1 MSSTYTY
8 ASAAHSAQL
17 LRRLDELRRR
27 GALCDVT
34 VRVEG
39 RAFVAHRAV
48 LASCGEY
55 FARALHGHVDV
66 VTLPPEVTVSGFEP
80 LLKFAYTSQ
89 LIFSKDD
96 ILEIRNSASI
106 LGFQDLDE
114 ACFDFLLPKFC
125 RSSAESAPPSRGKTC
140 FQETDK
146 RLPSKGEDLKPV
158 CDASGTSQ
166 ARTCGPAPAGPD
178 FTPGSKNGEIQVA
191 RGEEADQSGKGL
203 RSSSQHDA
211 SGRCDLQTGPRV
223 QVQNEV
229 KMEEET
235 HHSVGDQ
242 DQGPGTSFSGGS
254 AAGPEDAETA
264 NPDQDEV
271 DPGRPPWKAGA
282 ALSESEGA
290 SLYSGED
297 GDSETDGDSEAYARE
312 RARQVQLP
320 VSVDR
325 VVTLSR
331 TDLQQLLKRQVFTRE
346 QLDLIHDVRRRCKN
360 RLAAR
365 RCRQKKLECISK
377 LQREIHQLK
386 CERDQLQMEK
396 NHLCQLQLTTRHS
409 VDVLSQRVC
418 RQAHLQPEQLQVLAR
433 YSPADCPL
441 VHLHSPAR
449 PASSGLDGAA
459 SSEACGDATTGE

>member
-1 MSSTYTY
+1 MSGTYTY
-8 ASAAHSAQL
+8 ASTAHCAHL

-39 RAFVAHRAV
+39 RAFLAHRAV
-48 LASCGEY
+48 LASCGDY
-55 FARALHGHVDV
+55 FAHALHGHVDV

-80 LLKFAYTSQ
+80 LLKFAYTSE

-106 LGFQDLDE
+106 LGFQDLDA

-125 RSSAESAPPSRGKTC
+125 RSSAESAPPSRRKTC
-140 FQETDK
+140 CQETDK
-146 RLPSKGEDLKPV
+146 TPPSKEDSGAGIDLKPA
-158 CDASGTSQ
+158 CDAPGASQ
-166 ARTCGPAPAGPD
+166 TRTCGPG
-178 FTPGSKNGEIQVA
+178 FTPGPKNAEIQVA
-191 RGEEADQSGKGL
+191 RGKSP
-203 RSSSQHDA
+203 RSSSQHG
-211 SGRCDLQTGPRV
+211 SGGRGDLQTGPQV

-229 KMEEET
+229 KMEEAT
-235 HHSVGDQ
+235 HHPVGDL

-254 AAGPEDAETA
+254 AAGPEDAETP
-264 NPDQDEV
+264 NPDQDEA
-271 DPGRPPWKAGA
+271 RPWEAGS

-320 VSVDR
+320 VSLDAVL
-325 VVTLSR
+325 TLSR
-331 TDLQQLLKRQVFTRE
+331 TDLQQLLKRQVFTRQ
-346 QLDLIHDVRRRCKN
+346 QLDLIHEVRRRSKN

-365 RCRQKKLECISK
+365 RCRQRKLECISN
-377 LQREIHQLK
+377 LQREILQQK
-386 CERDQLQMEK
+386 CERDKLQTEK

-418 RQAHLQPEQLQVLAR
+418 RDAHLQPQQLQVLAR
-433 YSPADCPL
+433 YSPPDCPL
-441 VHLHSPAR
+441 VHLDSPAR
-449 PASSGLDGAA
+449 PAPSGLDGAA
-459 SSEACGDATTGE
+459 SSEACGDATSLG

>member
-8 ASAAHSAQL
+8 ASATHSAQL

-80 LLKFAYTSQ
+80 LLKLAYTSQ
-89 LIFSKDD
+89 LVFSKDD

-106 LGFQDLDE
+106 LGFQDLDQ

-140 FQETDK
+140 CHK
-146 RLPSKGEDLKPV
+146 RPPSKEDSGAGEDLKPV
-158 CDASGTSQ
+158 CHASQ
-166 ARTCGPAPAGPD
+166 ARTCGPAPEGPH
-178 FTPGSKNGEIQVA
+178 FTPGPNNGEIQVA
-191 RGEEADQSGKGL
+191 RGEEADQSGKSP
-203 RSSSQHDA
+203 RSSSQHGA
-211 SGRCDLQTGPRV
+211 GGRCDPQTGPRV

-229 KMEEET
+229 KMEEES

-254 AAGPEDAETA
+254 AAVPEDAETA

-360 RLAAR
+360 RVAAR
-365 RCRQKKLECISK
+365 RCRQKKLECISN
-377 LQREIHQLK
+377 LHREIHQLK
-386 CERDQLQMEK
+386 CERDQLQTEK
-396 NHLCQLQLTTRHS
+396 SHLCQLQLTTRHS

-418 RQAHLQPEQLQVLAR
+418 RDAHLQPEQLQVLAR
-433 YSPADCPL
+433 YSPLDCPL
-441 VHLHSPAR
+441 VHLDSPAR